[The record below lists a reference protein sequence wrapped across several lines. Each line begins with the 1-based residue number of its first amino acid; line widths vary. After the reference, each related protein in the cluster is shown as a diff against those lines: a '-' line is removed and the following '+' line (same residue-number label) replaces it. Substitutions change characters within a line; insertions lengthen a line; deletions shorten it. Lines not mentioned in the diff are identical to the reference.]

1 MSRQIRLKGIYYLC
15 RGGKLMNK
23 EIHFPKNFWWGAAT
37 SGPQSEGTF
46 EKANENVMDYWFRTK
61 PEDFFNGVGP
71 TVASDFY
78 HHYKEDL
85 GLLKQIGFNSF
96 RTSIQW
102 SRLIKDLE
110 TGEPD
115 TQGITFY
122 KNVIAEAKKLG
133 IELVMNLHHFD
144 IPVHLLQKYG
154 GWESKHVVDL
164 FVKFARVAFEEFGQ
178 DIKYWTTF
186 NEPMVI
192 PEAGYLYGF
201 HYPKYIGKGK
211 EAVQVMYNINLASA
225 KTIALYKSMNL
236 PGQIGIILNLTP
248 AYPRSDSEEDLNA
261 SHFAD
266 DFFNRSFLD
275 PAVKGKFPET
285 LVKVL
290 EKDNVL
296 WDSTEEEMEII
307 YHNTVDFL
315 GVNYYHP
322 KRVKAQEHPEKYINP
337 WNPDKYFEEYEWPE
351 ARMNPYRG
359 WEIYPR
365 ALYDI
370 AKNIQDNYGNIPW
383 FISENGMGVEGE
395 EKYKDT
401 NGNIQ
406 DDYRIEFYKE
416 HLAWLAKAIEEGS
429 SCFGYHTWTALDCWS
444 WNNAYKN
451 RYGFISIDL
460 ETQKRNIKKSGYWY
474 KKVSEN
480 NGFLYDLEE
489 EIK

>member
-1 MSRQIRLKGIYYLC
+1 
-15 RGGKLMNK
+15 MNK

-225 KTIALYKSMNL
+225 ETIALYKSMNL